1 MVIDTPWEG
10 RPGAAVS
17 LEVEQIWSRVQ
28 DQLALVVDEPT
39 VRMWLDSLR
48 PVELAGE
55 HLVLEAPPSACR
67 WIRGRFGRVIE
78 ASAQLVLGAGAS
90 VELRPSER
98 PIASGL
104 AMESRAPAPA
114 RRIAQADPLGN
125 PKLTFDQF
133 VIGDSNRLAHA

>member
-48 PVELAGE
+48 PVELTGE
-55 HLVLEAPPSACR
+55 HLVLEAQPSACR

-78 ASAQLVLGAGAS
+78 ASAQLVLGPGAS
-90 VELRPSER
+90 VELRPCER
-98 PIASGL
+98 PSPAG
-104 AMESRAPAPA
+104 AMAERARAPVAP
-114 RRIAQADPLGN
+114 
-125 PKLTFDQF
+125 
-133 VIGDSNRLAHA
+133 